1 MKKTSSD
8 TLSALWI
15 HLDEITDGS
24 LYCLRH
30 ECETSGWRPHLWAQT
45 PEEGSPNGLT
55 RFIFLGVD
63 DVGVTKYFD
72 TVLVH
77 DPTGMA
83 LQVKNS
89 ETVLDA
95 SRTLR
100 KTAESILRA
109 EMRYPETVRSLN

>member
-1 MKKTSSD
+1 MKKTSSVD
-8 TLSALWI
+8 LSVLWI
-15 HLDEITDGS
+15 HLDEITDGA

-30 ECETSGWRPHLWAQT
+30 ECETTGWKPHLWSQT
-45 PEEGSPNGLT
+45 PEEGGPFGLT

-83 LQVKNS
+83 TQVKNS

-95 SRTLR
+95 SRTAK
-100 KTAESILRA
+100 KTAEAILRA
-109 EMRYPETVRSLN
+109 EMRYPEVVRSLN